1 VLRARSEGRK
11 NASFFN
17 MPRAGAGEEPQ
28 RRVAM
33 FVKQYN
39 IGDTGLRILC
49 YVGAKSGSHAASQLP
64 RYREA
69 RGSVFGL
76 PGRGAGSPVQRETP
90 GSTAGGWIRC
100 PRTGGPGNSRGCALG
115 RTDWRLWPGELT
127 RIEP

>member
-1 VLRARSEGRK
+1 MLRARSRGTEEC
-11 NASFFN
+11 FN

-28 RRVAM
+28 RRVDM

-39 IGDTGLRILC
+39 IGDTGPRILC

-64 RYREA
+64 RYREDQGL
-69 RGSVFGL
+69 RLWIGL
-76 PGRGAGSPVQRETP
+76 PGRGAGSLVQRETP